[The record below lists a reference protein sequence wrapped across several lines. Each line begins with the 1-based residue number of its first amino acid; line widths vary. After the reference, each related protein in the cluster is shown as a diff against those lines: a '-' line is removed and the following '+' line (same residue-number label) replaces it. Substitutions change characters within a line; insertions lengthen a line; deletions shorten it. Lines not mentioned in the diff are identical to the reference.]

1 MWRNTNLR
9 TKVEEYNS
17 VHPYRGLQICTP
29 LQSNTNDYKF
39 VYLHRG
45 LQICTPSQR
54 ITNLYTFA
62 KDYKF
67 VCLDVYTHVHWQVY
81 TGSLPRSTTA
91 TIIEDISDLK
101 AGQTVA
107 VYCDNYS
114 IEPVIGNCTQV
125 FDKDIEIA
133 WMEGTYTTSWKPW
146 KIRDPQNHCKTIQ
159 CAKRFHDSFRLCTYF
174 H

>member
-1 MWRNTNLR
+1 
-9 TKVEEYNS
+9 
-17 VHPYRGLQICTP
+17 
-29 LQSNTNDYKF
+29 
-39 VYLHRG
+39 
-45 LQICTPSQR
+45 
-54 ITNLYTFA
+54 
-62 KDYKF
+62 
-67 VCLDVYTHVHWQVY
+67 VY

-114 IEPVIGNCTQV
+114 REPVIGNCTQV

-146 KIRDPQNHCKTIQ
+146 KIRDPQNRRKTIQ
-159 CAKRFHDSFRLCTYF
+159 WTDHVPKDSIILFDFALTSTNHLRKATVQHLKKEYARLKSE
-174 H
+174 